1 MTWSTVKL
9 GELVDIKGGG
19 TPDKNN
25 SEYWG
30 GDIPWASVKDFK
42 SSQIS
47 STIDSITAL
56 GARNSATN
64 IIPAGNIIIPSR
76 MALGKIAINLIDIAI
91 NQDLKALF
99 VKDTNIVDKRYLLR
113 WLESQS
119 RYIESEGKGATVKG
133 ITLPFINS
141 LNVPIPPL
149 HIQKKIAATLD
160 TVNNIRIK
168 RVQAIKLAD
177 DFLRATFLDM
187 FGDPENNSKKFPIGT
202 IRDLVST
209 VNYGSSDKASDTDGK
224 YPILRMGNITY
235 QGDWDLT
242 SLKYID
248 LDEKN
253 KEKFLVKKGDLLF
266 NRTNSK
272 ELVGKTAVF
281 DSEQEMAFA
290 GYLIRVRPNENGNN
304 YYISG
309 YLNSV
314 HGKNTLLNMS
324 KSIVGMANIN
334 AQEMQNINI
343 LIPPL
348 ELQMAYEK
356 IYKSV
361 KRKLLSHTA
370 SKVELENLF
379 NSICYKTFNQKESI

>member
-1 MTWSTVKL
+1 MGENAVKWPTVKL

-25 SEYWG
+25 PEYWG

-42 SSQIS
+42 SSEIS
-47 STIDSITAL
+47 STIDSITVL

-76 MALGKIAINLIDIAI
+76 MALGKVAINLIDIAI

-141 LNVPIPPL
+141 LNVPLPPL
-149 HIQKKIAATLD
+149 HIQKKIADTLD
-160 TVNNIRIK
+160 IVNTIRIK

-177 DFLRATFLDM
+177 DFLRAKFLDM
-187 FGDPENNSKKFPIGT
+187 FGDPENNSKNFPIGT

-209 VNYGSSDKASDTDGK
+209 VNYGSSDKASETDGK

-253 KEKFLVKKGDLLF
+253 KEKFLVKRGDLLF

-272 ELVGKTAVF
+272 ELVGK
-281 DSEQEMAFA
+281 
-290 GYLIRVRPNENGNN
+290 
-304 YYISG
+304 
-309 YLNSV
+309 
-314 HGKNTLLNMS
+314 
-324 KSIVGMANIN
+324 
-334 AQEMQNINI
+334 
-343 LIPPL
+343 
-348 ELQMAYEK
+348 
-356 IYKSV
+356 
-361 KRKLLSHTA
+361 
-370 SKVELENLF
+370 
-379 NSICYKTFNQKESI
+379 